1 MKLKKKLII
10 NADDFGFNQAI
21 SDGIVECFTRGC
33 LTSTTLMA
41 HMPAAEYAVELAK
54 DLPDLSV
61 GVHLS
66 LCTGRPV
73 APASQ
78 IPSLTMEDGSFLP
91 APEMMRRAQRGKL
104 LVKDIEI
111 EFSAQ
116 VERLI
121 ELGISPS
128 HLDSHHNIGVYP
140 QPFFALL
147 RVAKKYNIRRMRT
160 YRGWF
165 RVPEGERMGGLQLA
179 KANIKRAPKHL
190 FYEAMHLYCRVNG
203 FDMPNEKFGFHRVLG
218 DKPAEIDLAGFE
230 RLVKALPSGCSELV
244 AHPSLPFSDP
254 EMDRPEYTA
263 RRVQEY
269 TLYADP
275 RTLDIC
281 SDAGVEL
288 VSYREV

>member
-1 MKLKKKLII
+1 MKLKKTLII
-10 NADDFGFNQAI
+10 NADDFGFNQEI
-21 SDGIVECFTRGC
+21 SDGIVECFMRGC

-54 DLPDLSV
+54 GLPDLSV

-73 APASQ
+73 APPSQ
-78 IPSLTMEDGSFLP
+78 IPSITASDGSFLT

-104 LVKDIEI
+104 LAKDIEI

-121 ELGISPS
+121 DLGLSPS

-165 RVPEGERMGGLQLA
+165 RVPSDERLGRLQLA
-179 KANIKRAPKHL
+179 KANAKRAPKHL
-190 FYEAMHLYCRVNG
+190 FYEAMHLYCRLNG
-203 FDMPNEKFGFHRVLG
+203 FKMPNEKFGFHRVLG
-218 DKPAEIDLAGFE
+218 DGLAEIDLNGFE

-254 EMDRPEYTA
+254 AMDRPEYTA

-269 TLYADP
+269 TLYSDP
-275 RTLDIC
+275 RTLDLC
-281 SDAGVEL
+281 RDSGVEL